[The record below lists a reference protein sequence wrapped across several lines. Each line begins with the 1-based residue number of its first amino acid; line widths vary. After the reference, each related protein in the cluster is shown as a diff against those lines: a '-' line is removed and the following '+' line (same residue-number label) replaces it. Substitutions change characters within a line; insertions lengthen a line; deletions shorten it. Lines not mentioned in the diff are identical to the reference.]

1 MKNIVT
7 LQCQK
12 KRGEKEPLA
21 NTRGLFL
28 FVILGVGFGE
38 AADDDFAGV
47 AALEVFV
54 EDAGGDAGGFGLG
67 EAIDAGADAG
77 EGDALEVVFLSQ
89 SHGGI
94 VAGGEQLALVVAASI
109 PDGAYGMNDFLAR
122 QVVGVGHL
130 ALASVAAAQRS
141 ALFQQSL
148 ACCAV
153 DGAVDASP
161 TQQRTVGCIHN
172 GINF

>member
-38 AADDDFAGV
+38 AADDDLTGV
-47 AALEVFV
+47 ATLEMFV

-67 EAIDAGADAG
+67 ETIDTGADAG
-77 EGDALEVVFLSQ
+77 EGDALEVVFFCQ

-94 VAGGEQLALVVAASI
+94 VAGGQQLTLVMTASV
-109 PDGAYGMNDFLAR
+109 PDGAYGMNDFLAW
-122 QVVGVGHL
+122 QVVGIGHL
-130 ALASVAAAQRS
+130 ALACVAAAQRP
-141 ALFQQSL
+141 ALFKQSFS
-148 ACCAV
+148 CCTV
-153 DGAVDASP
+153 DGTVDASP
-161 TQQRTVGCIHN
+161 TQQRPVGCVHD

>member
-94 VAGGEQLALVVAASI
+94 VAGGEQLALAVTASV
-109 PDGAYGMNDFLAR
+109 PDGAYGMNDFLAST
-122 QVVGVGHL
+122 L
-130 ALASVAAAQRS
+130 P
-141 ALFQQSL
+141 
-148 ACCAV
+148 AV
-153 DGAVDASP
+153 PCLLRGGWRRRRLPHP
-161 TQQRTVGCIHN
+161 TAN
-172 GINF
+172 GWLHSQWHQLLMW

>member
-77 EGDALEVVFLSQ
+77 EGDALEMVFLCQ
-89 SHGGI
+89 THGGI
-94 VAGGEQLALVVAASI
+94 VAGGEQLAFVVTAAV
-109 PDGAYGMNDFLAR
+109 PDGAYGMNDFLTR

-130 ALASVAAAQRS
+130 ALASVAAAKRS
-141 ALFQQSL
+141 ALFQQFLSR
-148 ACCAV
+148 CAV
-153 DGAVDASP
+153 DGTVDTSP
-161 TQQRTVGCIHN
+161 TQQRPVGCVHN